1 MIKRLSQPPTNLYTN
16 WIAYSCDLEITFNMK
31 IVMGIYIYRMHFN
44 YGFMDRFAENKL
56 ESLKP
61 CRNSIQHVT

>member
-1 MIKRLSQPPTNLYTN
+1 
-16 WIAYSCDLEITFNMK
+16 MK